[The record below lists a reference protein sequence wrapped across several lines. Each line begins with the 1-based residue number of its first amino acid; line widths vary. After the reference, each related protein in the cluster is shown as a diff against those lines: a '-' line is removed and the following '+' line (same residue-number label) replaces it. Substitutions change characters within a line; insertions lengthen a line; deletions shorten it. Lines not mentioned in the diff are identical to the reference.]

1 LPSDGWG
8 TPVRDDQ
15 LRRHVFSEIIA
26 DLNQPRN
33 PAGLA
38 QPAEPLE
45 EWMSGS
51 PLVRVDFSD
60 V

>member
-1 LPSDGWG
+1 
-8 TPVRDDQ
+8 VRDDQ
-15 LRRHVFSEIIA
+15 LRRHVFSGIIA
-26 DLNQPRN
+26 DLKQPRN